1 MVYRILLSIFLLF
14 SVIPAK
20 ATELPEGFSMSE
32 ITPQVMQRISGKS
45 FPEEG
50 GQISASE
57 LRYLQVMYYDFDGA
71 VQQGELICNRA
82 IADDLLDIFSELY
95 KARYQIASVCLIDE
109 FDADDVKSMDANN
122 TSCFNHR
129 VATGSTKLSKHAMG
143 LAIDINP
150 VQNPYVKD
158 GTVLPLSGG
167 QYQDRKSG
175 QSHMITTDDL
185 CYRLFTEHGFTW
197 GGSWRSVKDYQHFEK

>member
-50 GQISASE
+50 VQISASE

-71 VQQGELICNRA
+71 VQQGELICNRS

-109 FDADDVKSMDANN
+109 FGADDVKSMDANN
-122 TSCFNHR
+122 TSCFNYR
-129 VATGSTKLSKHAMG
+129 VATGSTKQSKHAMG

-175 QSHMITTDDL
+175 QPHMITPDDL
-185 CYRLFTEHGFTW
+185 CYRLFTEHGFAW